1 MVCQVL
7 TQPDIWAQH
16 RVSLGE
22 VCVFAFA
29 FVCVCVCAV
38 LSGSVWLNQGVKQG
52 LD

>member
-7 TQPDIWAQH
+7 THPNILAQH

-22 VCVFAFA
+22 VCLFA

-38 LSGSVWLNQGVKQG
+38 LSGSIWLNQGVKRG